1 MAKRPNYIVGDKA
14 SPLST
19 VRGNTLSAE
28 FCTQAFPESY
38 NKRQFFR
45 GATLAPTQ
53 DNAFNELFIDGVENF
68 RFRVPEVGVSVI
80 KLLAAYHSAGATT
93 AFEITIAMQNLSG
106 TVTFLGTPL
115 IVKYPSASTVNIN
128 VQVAADQLSCLQL
141 MAQGIAGNTN
151 GRWDFQC
158 DGVSE
163 ITDIG

>member
-68 RFRVPEVGVSVI
+68 RFRVPEVGVSIV
-80 KLLAAYHSAGATT
+80 KLLAAYYSGTSRT
-93 AFEITIAMQNLSG
+93 AFEITVPMQNLGG
-106 TVTFLGTPL
+106 TVTFLGVPL
-115 IVKYPSASTVNIN
+115 IVKYGTAGVNIN
-128 VQVAADQLSCLQL
+128 IQVAADQLSCLQL
-141 MAQGIAGNTN
+141 MAQGVTGDTN